1 MAHRQHNDMNSH
13 RPVIEAL
20 ELRTMFD
27 AVAVGGH
34 VTDAQAEVLA
44 RAVAYENN
52 LSVGST
58 PLAGSDYVVNHV
70 FNNTHDGFAAV
81 GLISPTVAPVLVL
94 RGTDGSKDVTADAN
108 RTGVGFNQF
117 SDNWLGKKGVK
128 AWLDSGPVTNSETH
142 YGAVDIV
149 GHSLGGALAQ
159 WIAAAYTHARHD
171 VGRVVTFNAPGI
183 SASYAK
189 RFNASRA
196 ISVIDYITSDN
207 IVSMGGQAYISGQ
220 YDLVHYNSESK
231 LATNLTAIFSWE
243 LTKHTTPVLS
253 DAAGGTVPADETI
266 DAPAPTSQLSS
277 KTFVYSDAEY
287 SDMLA
292 DLKAA
297 ISVFPSYRKLPA
309 ALTSRATTEA
319 ARPSL
324 FKILFSQLGG
334 SIF

>member
-1 MAHRQHNDMNSH
+1 MARHQHNNVHPH

-44 RAVAYENN
+44 RVVAYESN

-70 FNNTHDGFAAV
+70 FNNPHDGFAAV
-81 GLISPTVAPVLVL
+81 GLVSPTVAPVLVL
-94 RGTDGSKDVTADAN
+94 RGTDDSKDVTADAN

-128 AWLDSGPVTNSETH
+128 AWLDSGPVTNSEIL
-142 YGAVDIV
+142 GAVDIV

-196 ISVIDYITSDN
+196 ISVTDYITSDD

-220 YDLVHYNSESK
+220 YDLVHYNSESE

-243 LTKHTTPVLS
+243 LTKHTTPVLT

-266 DAPAPTSQLSS
+266 DPPAPTSQLSS

-319 ARPSL
+319 VRPAL

-334 SIF
+334 SIL

>member
-1 MAHRQHNDMNSH
+1 MARHQHNDVHPH

-20 ELRTMFD
+20 EPRTMFD

-44 RAVAYENN
+44 RVVAYENN

-58 PLAGSDYVVNHV
+58 PLAGSDYVVSHV
-70 FNNTHDGFAAV
+70 FNNAHDGFAAV
-81 GLISPTVAPVLVL
+81 GLVSPTIAPVLVL
-94 RGTDGSKDVTADAN
+94 RGTDDSKDVTADAN

-128 AWLDSGPVTNSETH
+128 AWLDSAPVTNSEIL
-142 YGAVDIV
+142 GAVDIV

-159 WIAAAYTHARHD
+159 WISAAYTHAGHN

-196 ISVIDYITSDN
+196 ISETDYITSDD

-220 YDLVHYNSESK
+220 YDLVHYISESE
-231 LATNLTAIFSWE
+231 LAPNLTAIFSWE
-243 LTKHTTPVLS
+243 LTKHTTPVLTN
-253 DAAGGTVPADETI
+253 AAGGTVPADETV
-266 DAPAPTSQLSS
+266 DVPGPTSQLSS

-309 ALTSRATTEA
+309 ALTSRAATEA
-319 ARPSL
+319 VRPAL

-334 SIF
+334 SIL

>member
-1 MAHRQHNDMNSH
+1 MARQQHNDMNPR

-20 ELRTMFD
+20 EPRTMFD

-44 RAVAYENN
+44 RVVAYENN
-52 LSVGST
+52 LSVGAT

-70 FNNTHDGFAAV
+70 FNNSHDGFAAF
-81 GLISPTVAPVLVL
+81 GLISPTKAPVLVL
-94 RGTDGSKDVTADAN
+94 RGTDDSKDVNADAN

-128 AWLDSGPVTNSETH
+128 TWLDSAPVTNSETH

-159 WIAAAYTHARHD
+159 WVAAAYTHAGHS

-189 RFNASRA
+189 RFNAGRA
-196 ISVIDYITSDN
+196 ISVTDYITSDD

-220 YDLVHYNSESK
+220 YDLVHYNSESE
-231 LATNLTAIFSWE
+231 LAPNLTAIFNWE
-243 LTKHTTPVLS
+243 LTKHTTPVLTN
-253 DAAGGTVPADETI
+253 AGGTVPADETI
-266 DAPAPTSQLSS
+266 DAPAPTLQLSS

-292 DLKAA
+292 DLKTA
-297 ISVFPSYRKLPA
+297 ISNFPSYRKLPA

-319 ARPSL
+319 VRPTL

-334 SIF
+334 SIL

>member
-1 MAHRQHNDMNSH
+1 MARQQHNDLNPH

-20 ELRTMFD
+20 EPRTMFD

-44 RAVAYENN
+44 RVVAYETN

-81 GLISPTVAPVLVL
+81 GLVSPTVAPVLLL
-94 RGTDGSKDVTADAN
+94 RGTDDSKDVTADAN

-117 SDNWLGKKGVK
+117 SDNWLGKKGLK
-128 AWLDSGPVTNSETH
+128 AWLDSASVASSRNVG
-142 YGAVDIV
+142 GAVDIV

-183 SASYAK
+183 SASYAR

-196 ISVIDYITSDN
+196 IGVTDYITSDD

-220 YDLVHYNSESK
+220 YDLVHYNSESE
-231 LATNLTAIFSWE
+231 LAANLTAIFNWE
-243 LTKHTTPVLS
+243 LTKHTTPVLT

-277 KTFVYSDAEY
+277 KRFEYSDAEY
-287 SDMLA
+287 GDMLA
-292 DLKAA
+292 DLKTA

-319 ARPSL
+319 IRPSL

-334 SIF
+334 SIL

>member
-1 MAHRQHNDMNSH
+1 MARHQHNGMNP
-13 RPVIEAL
+13 RCPVIEAL
-20 ELRTMFD
+20 EPRTMFD

-44 RAVAYENN
+44 RVVAYEST

-70 FNNTHDGFAAV
+70 FNDTHDGFAAV

-94 RGTDGSKDVTADAN
+94 RGTDDSKDVTADAN

-128 AWLDSGPVTNSETH
+128 AWLDSAPVTNSEIL
-142 YGAVDIV
+142 GAVDLV

-159 WIAAAYTHARHD
+159 WIAAAYTHAGHD

-183 SASYAK
+183 SASYAR
-189 RFNASRA
+189 RFNATRA
-196 ISVIDYITSDN
+196 ISVIDYITSDD

-220 YDLVHYNSESK
+220 YDLVHYNSESE
-231 LATNLTAIFSWE
+231 LAPNLTAIFSWE
-243 LTKHTTPVLS
+243 LTKHTTPVLT
-253 DAAGGTVPADETI
+253 DAAGGTVPADEMI
-266 DAPAPTSQLSS
+266 DAPAPTSQLGS
-277 KTFVYSDAEY
+277 KTFEFSDAEY
-287 SDMLA
+287 SDMLG
-292 DLKAA
+292 DLKTA

-319 ARPSL
+319 VRPSL

-334 SIF
+334 SAL

>member
-1 MAHRQHNDMNSH
+1 MARHQHKALNSH
-13 RPVIEAL
+13 RPAIEAL
-20 ELRTMFD
+20 EPRTMFD

-44 RAVAYENN
+44 RVVAYESN

-58 PLAGSDYVVNHV
+58 PLAGSDYVVRHV

-81 GLISPTVAPVLVL
+81 GLISPSKAPVLIL
-94 RGTDGSKDVTADAN
+94 RGTDDSKDVTADAN

-128 AWLDSGPVTNSETH
+128 AWLNSEPVTNSEIR
-142 YGAVDIV
+142 GAVDLV

-171 VGRVVTFNAPGI
+171 VGRVVTFNSPGI

-189 RFNASRA
+189 RFDASRA
-196 ISVIDYITSDN
+196 MSVTDYITSDD

-220 YDLVHYNSESK
+220 YDLVHYNSESE
-231 LATNLTAIFSWE
+231 LAPNLTAIFSWE
-243 LTKHTTPVLS
+243 LTKHTTPVLT
-253 DAAGGTVPADETI
+253 DAAGGTVPADEAI

-277 KTFVYSDAEY
+277 KTFEYSDAEY

>member
-1 MAHRQHNDMNSH
+1 MARQQHNDMNS
-13 RPVIEAL
+13 RRSVVEVL
-20 ELRTMFD
+20 EPRTMFD

-44 RAVAYENN
+44 RVVAYETN

-81 GLISPTVAPVLVL
+81 GLVSPTVAPVLVL
-94 RGTDGSKDVTADAN
+94 RGTDDSKDVTADAN

-128 AWLDSGPVTNSETH
+128 AWLDSAPVTNSEIL
-142 YGAVDIV
+142 GAVDIV

-159 WIAAAYTHARHD
+159 WVAAAYTHAGHD

-183 SASYAK
+183 SAAYAR

-196 ISVIDYITSDN
+196 ISVTDYITSDD

-220 YDLVHYNSESK
+220 YDLVHYNSESE
-231 LATNLTAIFSWE
+231 LAANLTAIFNWE

-253 DAAGGTVPADETI
+253 DSAGGTVPADETI

-277 KTFVYSDAEY
+277 KTFEYADAEY

-292 DLKAA
+292 DLKSA
-297 ISVFPSYRKLPA
+297 ISNFPSYRKLPA

-319 ARPSL
+319 VRPSL
-324 FKILFSQLGG
+324 FRILFSQFGG
-334 SIF
+334 SIL

>member
-20 ELRTMFD
+20 EPRTMFD

-44 RAVAYENN
+44 RVVAYETN

-58 PLAGSDYVVNHV
+58 PLAGSDYVVSHV
-70 FNNTHDGFAAV
+70 FSNTHDGFAAV

-94 RGTDGSKDVTADAN
+94 RGTDDSKDVTADAN

-128 AWLDSGPVTNSETH
+128 AWLDSAPVTNSEIR
-142 YGAVDIV
+142 GAVDIV

-159 WIAAAYTHARHD
+159 WIAAAYTHAGHD
-171 VGRVVTFNAPGI
+171 IGRVVTFNAPGI
-183 SASYAK
+183 SASYAR
-189 RFNASRA
+189 RFDASRA
-196 ISVIDYITSDN
+196 ISVTDYITSDD

-220 YDLVHYNSESK
+220 FDLVHYDSESD
-231 LATNLTAIFSWE
+231 LAPNLTAIFSWE
-243 LTKHTTPVLS
+243 LTKHTTPVLT
-253 DAAGGTVPADETI
+253 DAAGGTVPADESI

-277 KTFVYSDAEY
+277 KTFEYSDAEY
-287 SDMLA
+287 SDMLG
-292 DLKAA
+292 DLKTA
-297 ISVFPSYRKLPA
+297 ISIFPTYRKLPA

-319 ARPSL
+319 VRPSL

-334 SIF
+334 SAL